1 MSFEHDTEGAYDDKS
16 REQLILELKELRGRL
31 GQDNENGDI
40 KVKETRENALKW
52 VEAIFENSLPIP
64 IQAFDLDGVVTHWNS
79 ASAQLYGFSAKEA
92 VGRRLQDLILSGESA
107 SVFEECIKQVVS
119 AGRPTPNRQW
129 EINCR
134 NGEKRWVYST
144 IFPIFEGGQV
154 TEIFCMNLD
163 ITERI
168 EAEKELRKVQGELE
182 LRVRE
187 RTEEL
192 NRINKSLWKEI
203 KDRNEAELALSRSES
218 FLKNI
223 FDCIKDGITIMDTD
237 MNIIGVNNTM
247 ESWYPS
253 MLPLVGKK
261 CYFAYFGHDKPCE
274 NCPSVQAIEKMSMQ
288 TSIRHSITE
297 DGADRWRDISSFPFK
312 DSRGEVVGAI
322 TIVRDITARK
332 RIEEALEFERSQ
344 LLSIFDSIDDAIYVS
359 DPVTYEMLYANR
371 AMKELFGKELIGGVC
386 YREIQGRDAPC
397 EFCTNAL
404 ILKDRDRPHV
414 WEFYNP
420 MVNRYAI
427 LTDRIIKWPDGRDVR
442 FEIATDITDRKK
454 MEDALLQS
462 KSDAELYVDLMG
474 HDINNMNQVGI
485 GYLELAMDVLTR
497 GGKLDLSQHSLLSK
511 SLESFNNSS
520 KLIDNVRK
528 IQRERRGDYEAIVI
542 DVNDVLLDAIGQ
554 CSSATE
560 KNVTINYAPSPG
572 CSVKAN
578 ELIKDV
584 FLNLIG
590 NAIKH
595 SGGPVT
601 IRIKLEKVNHNGLDH
616 YKVSVEDDGPGI
628 PDSLKSTL
636 FDRLNLASTHARG
649 KGFGLCLIKMLVD
662 DYAGMFWAED
672 RVPGDYGKGAKFV
685 VMLPAVPRQ

>member
-1 MSFEHDTEGAYDDKS
+1 MD
-16 REQLILELKELRGRL
+16 
-31 GQDNENGDI
+31 
-40 KVKETRENALKW
+40 
-52 VEAIFENSLPIP
+52 
-64 IQAFDLDGVVTHWNS
+64 
-79 ASAQLYGFSAKEA
+79 
-92 VGRRLQDLILSGESA
+92 
-107 SVFEECIKQVVS
+107 
-119 AGRPTPNRQW
+119 
-129 EINCR
+129 
-134 NGEKRWVYST
+134 
-144 IFPIFEGGQV
+144 
-154 TEIFCMNLD
+154 LD

-182 LRVRE
+182 MRVRE

-192 NRINKSLWKEI
+192 NRINKSLWREV
-203 KDRNEAELALSRSES
+203 KDRNEAEMALSRSES
-218 FLKNI
+218 FLKNT

-237 MNIIGVNNTM
+237 LNIIGVNNTM

-253 MLPLVGKK
+253 RLPLVGKK
-261 CYFAYFGHDKPCE
+261 CYFAYFGRDEPCE
-274 NCPSVQAIEKMSMQ
+274 NCPGIRAIEKRSMQ
-288 TSIRHSITE
+288 TSIRHSATK
-297 DGADRWRDISSFPFK
+297 DGSDRWREIFSFPFK
-312 DSRGEVVGAI
+312 DSRGDVVGAI
-322 TIVRDITARK
+322 TMVRDITARM
-332 RIEEALEFERSQ
+332 RIEEALELERSQ
-344 LLSIFDSIDDAIYVS
+344 LLSIFDSIDEAIYVS

-371 AMKELFGKELIGGVC
+371 AMKEMFGKELIGGVC

-404 ILKDRDRPHV
+404 ILKERDKPHV

-420 MVNRYAI
+420 IVNKYVV

-528 IQRERRGDYEAIVI
+528 IQRERRGDYEATII
-542 DVNDVLLDAIGQ
+542 DVNDVLLEAIRQ
-554 CSSATE
+554 YSSVE
-560 KNVTINYAPSPG
+560 ERNVTINYAPAPG
-572 CSVKAN
+572 CLVMAN

-595 SGGPVT
+595 SDGPVD
-601 IRIKLEKVNHNGLDH
+601 IHVKLEKADHNGLDH
-616 YKVSVEDDGPGI
+616 YKAFVEDDGPGI

-662 DYAGMFWAED
+662 DYSGMFWAED
-672 RVPGDYGKGAKFV
+672 RVPGDHTKGARFV
-685 VMLPAVPRQ
+685 VMLPAATAR